1 MAKTLNVA
9 MIGYGFMGRAH
20 SNAYR
25 QVNQFFDLD
34 YRPVMKVACAR
45 DAGKLA
51 KFAEN
56 WGWESTETDWRK
68 VIERK
73 DVDAIDIGSP
83 NNTHKEITLAAAAAG
98 KMVLCEKPL
107 AMDLAEAAA
116 MTEAVERAGVPNYV
130 WFNYRRVP
138 AITLAK
144 QIVDEGRLGRVFHYR
159 ACYLQDWTISPDL
172 PQGGQTLWRLDKE
185 VAGSGVT
192 GDLISHAVDTAIWLN
207 GPVTK
212 VVGDTETFI
221 KERPVQDA
229 AGTKKAVTIDDAC
242 QFLCRFANGSLGTFE
257 STRYARGRK
266 NKNAFEINGENA
278 SIAFDLEDPHRLQYF
293 DHTDPDHLQGW
304 RSIHVTGFEHPYMKN
319 WWVPGTTIG
328 YEHTFI
334 NALADFLKGLETG
347 TPASPTFRDSLPTQ
361 AVCDAVLDSAEV
373 GQWQNVVPV

>member
-25 QVNQFFDLD
+25 QVSQFFDLK

-45 DAGKLA
+45 NPEKIQ

-56 WGWESTETDWRK
+56 WGWEETETDWRT
-68 VIERK
+68 VVERK

-107 AMDLAEAAA
+107 AMNLAEASA
-116 MTEAVERAGVPNYV
+116 MTEAVERAGVANFV

-138 AITLAK
+138 AISLAK

-172 PQGGQTLWRLDKE
+172 PQGGQTLWRLDKD

-192 GDLISHAVDTAIWLN
+192 GDLTSHSVDTAIWLN

-212 VVGDTETFI
+212 VVGDVETFI
-221 KERPVQDA
+221 KERPLQNAPGVS
-229 AGTKKAVTIDDAC
+229 KKVEIDDAC
-242 QFLCRFANGSLGTFE
+242 QFLCRFANGSLGLFE
-257 STRYARGRK
+257 IDPLRARAEEQASGSRSTASTPRSPSTWRIRTGSSCSTTPTRRTCKAGGRSTSRGSSTR
-266 NKNAFEINGENA
+266 
-278 SIAFDLEDPHRLQYF
+278 
-293 DHTDPDHLQGW
+293 T
-304 RSIHVTGFEHPYMKN
+304 
-319 WWVPGTTIG
+319 
-328 YEHTFI
+328 
-334 NALADFLKGLETG
+334 
-347 TPASPTFRDSLPTQ
+347 
-361 AVCDAVLDSAEV
+361 
-373 GQWQNVVPV
+373 